1 MFGNRIFVSL
11 MCWTMVQQQPIDP
24 LFRLL
29 SLMMLLRSM
38 TIFESAFFIIQIKNS
53 EFAQLSKIKPWGQSS
68 IHCCLPNYRNIALI
82 QWTRSPQS
90 QTERI
95 IKTTFQCSKLCPIF
109 FHPWKSFSSVFAQTC
124 VAQKNLKFQ

>member
-29 SLMMLLRSM
+29 SLMILLRSM

-53 EFAQLSKIKPWGQSS
+53 EFAQLSKIKPW
-68 IHCCLPNYRNIALI
+68 
-82 QWTRSPQS
+82 W
-90 QTERI
+90 
-95 IKTTFQCSKLCPIF
+95 
-109 FHPWKSFSSVFAQTC
+109 
-124 VAQKNLKFQ
+124 